1 MIFMG
6 IDPGLNKTGVG
17 VVWAERDNVKYVSH
31 KLITT
36 NPKDSLPVRLG
47 AIISGVAESVNEFKP
62 ISSAIENIFFSTN
75 VKSAL
80 LLGQTRGAIIA
91 ALIAH
96 DIPVKEF
103 TALQIKKALTGY
115 GKAEK
120 EQVKKMVEIH
130 LNMAFTKVPFD
141 VTDALAC
148 ALCLAYSETRGI
160 PL

>member
-17 VVWAERDNVKYVSH
+17 IVWGERDNVRYIGH
-31 KLITT
+31 RLIVTDA
-36 NPKDSLPVRLG
+36 KRSLPERLG
-47 AIISGVAESVNEFKP
+47 VIISGIAEVIAEYKP
-62 ISSAIENIFFSTN
+62 VSAAVENIFFSNN

-91 ALIAH
+91 ALITGSV
-96 DIPVKEF
+96 PVKEF

-115 GKAEK
+115 GKADK

-130 LNMAFTKVPFD
+130 LNMAFQKVPLD
-141 VTDALAC
+141 ITDALAC
-148 ALCLAYSETRGI
+148 SLCLAYSQTRGI
-160 PL
+160 PI

>member
-17 VVWAERDNVKYVSH
+17 IVWAERDSVKYVSH
-31 KLITT
+31 RLITT
-36 NPKDSLPVRLG
+36 NAKDSLPVRLG
-47 AIISGVAESVNEFKP
+47 VIIAGVAEAINEYKP
-62 ISSAIENIFFSTN
+62 VCGAIENIFFSTN

-96 DIPVKEF
+96 DVPVKEF

-130 LNMAFTKVPFD
+130 LNMVFNKVPYD

-148 ALCLAYSETRGI
+148 GLCLAYSETRGI

>member
-17 VVWAERDNVKYVSH
+17 IVWGEKDGVKYIAH
-31 KLITT
+31 RLISTDAKK
-36 NPKDSLPVRLG
+36 NLPERLG
-47 AIISGVAESVNEFKP
+47 KIISGVAEAVNEYKP
-62 ISSAIENIFFSTN
+62 EAAGIENIFYSTN

-80 LLGQTRGAIIA
+80 LLGQTRGAIIG
-91 ALIAH
+91 ALISH
-96 DIPVKEF
+96 GLPVKEF

-130 LNMAFTKVPFD
+130 LNVAFKKIPLD
-141 VTDALAC
+141 ITDALAC

-160 PL
+160 PF